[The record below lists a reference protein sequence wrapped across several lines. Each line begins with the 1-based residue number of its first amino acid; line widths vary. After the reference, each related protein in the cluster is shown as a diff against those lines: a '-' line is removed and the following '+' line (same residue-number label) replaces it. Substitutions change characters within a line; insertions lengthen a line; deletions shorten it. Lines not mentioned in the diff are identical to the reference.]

1 MASSNTS
8 YLKAFAGII
17 LIVVIISIVNNFSK
31 KADIQDYSKYKAK
44 IDNNKKLRPFSENQK
59 DSVSLLLA
67 GFWQYD
73 KPAVDTST
81 PGISDRI
88 EINKNGI
95 IWRAIT
101 YKYLTSTND
110 TSRFMH
116 AMTAYLRPFASSK
129 DNPSHLTFDTHI
141 IRQTFAGADTCY
153 GIGNV
158 DTTWEIIR
166 GPNNLQMNNVTYI
179 PFDTSDLAHFFPQ
192 GAVAMVD
199 DIKINPCKSVYS
211 QKDFR
216 ALALNQPNH
225 SIKK

>member
-1 MASSNTS
+1 MSSSNSS
-8 YLKAFAGII
+8 YMKAFAGVI
-17 LIVVIISIVNNFSK
+17 LIAVIIAVVNNFSK
-31 KADIQDYSKYKAK
+31 KADIQDYSKYKEK
-44 IDNNKKLRPFSENQK
+44 IDNNKRLHPFSETQK

-88 EINKNGI
+88 EIKENGI
-95 IWRAIT
+95 IWRVIT
-101 YKYLTSTND
+101 YKYLTSAND
-110 TSRFMH
+110 TARFMH
-116 AMTAYLRPFASSK
+116 AMTAYLRPFASRK

-141 IRQTFAGADTCY
+141 IRQTFAGTDTCY
-153 GIGNV
+153 GIGTV

-166 GPNNLQMNNVTYI
+166 TQNSLLMNHVTYV

-192 GAVAMVD
+192 RAVAMVD
-199 DIKINPCKSVYS
+199 DVKVNPCKSAYL

-216 ALALNQPNH
+216 ALALKQPNH
-225 SIKK
+225 SLQ